1 MKDKL
6 LLEGLDYHDM
16 IGQIEPK
23 VTVDEYAAKMG
34 KDSDIVTI
42 TFTVNS
48 KLAGD
53 DLVGWLERG
62 YDYILDASI
71 SDGEIEPGK
80 YLVFA
85 EMNRRTTVP
94 ERIINILDDLQT
106 LTDLKLTDWVVSV
119 EDEEHDADS
128 ELLKQVMVLS
138 PHEYKKDKEK
148 EEELNE
154 YRELSGLDVKK
165 LYEDDEYIKRI
176 KSMAGM

>member
-106 LTDLKLTDWVVSV
+106 LTDLKLTDWIVSV

-154 YRELSGLDVKK
+154 YRELSGLNVKK